1 MFVQQLVEIK
11 CDIVYSVTMS
21 EKINVTTVIHQLQQH
36 KSSLCCEDVKRL
48 LSELGFD
55 VRDGKQGGHK
65 IFVHQGLSAF
75 YSGSFNCGHGKNP
88 EIKPAYIT
96 KIIQI
101 LKQNQEALDHYLT
114 RNL

>member
-1 MFVQQLVEIK
+1 MIKVTVTGACGFIGSHLTTQLI
-11 CDIVYSVTMS
+11 
-21 EKINVTTVIHQLQQH
+21 
-36 KSSLCCEDVKRL
+36 
-48 LSELGFD
+48 ELGFD

-101 LKQNQEALDHYLT
+101 LKQNQEALDYYLT